1 MSIFREYDI
10 RGVFGTDLTASL
22 AESIGQA
29 FATHIR
35 RGGGKRVAVGYDLR
49 LSSPVLRSALVSG
62 ICATGVDVVDIGLCP
77 TPALYFSLFHL
88 PVDGGVM
95 ITASHNPSAFNG
107 FKLCVGRASLFGEQI
122 QHLRAMIDR
131 RDYDAGAGAETQAS
145 DFLKIYAE
153 DVVRRF
159 GPFRPIRVVVD
170 CANAAAALIAPEI
183 LTRLGCEVI
192 PLYCEPDGRFP
203 NHHPDPTVP
212 ENLVDLI
219 AEVKT
224 QRAEVGIAFDG
235 DADRLGV
242 VDEQGQILWG
252 DQITLLFALEILK
265 EHPGASVISEV
276 KASQVLYDEVER
288 HGGKAIMWKAGH
300 SLIKKKMKETG
311 ALLAGEVSGHLFFAD
326 RHFGY
331 DDAIYAACRLLEIVS
346 KSGRPLSSY
355 FADLPKRY
363 ATPEIRVDCPDDRK
377 FQIVERCRAH
387 FAKTHKTI
395 DVDGVRISFDG
406 GWGLIRASNT
416 QPALVLRFESDSPT
430 RLQELEQE
438 TRALVAAHV
447 ACATG

>member
-10 RGVFGTDLTASL
+10 RGVFGTDLTVTL
-22 AESIGQA
+22 AESIGRA

-49 LSSPVLRSALVSG
+49 LSSPVLRAALVSG
-62 ICATGVDVVDIGLCP
+62 IRATGIDVVDVGLCP
-77 TPALYFSLFHL
+77 TPTLYFSLFQL

-95 ITASHNPSAFNG
+95 ITASHNPSEFNG

-122 QHLRAMIDR
+122 QALRTMIDQQ
-131 RDYDAGAGAETQAS
+131 DYDAGAGAETQEA
-145 DFLKIYAE
+145 DFLKVYAE

-159 GPFRPIRVVVD
+159 GPFRPMRVVVD

-183 LTRLGCEVI
+183 LTRLGCKVI
-192 PLYCEPDGRFP
+192 PLFCEPDGRFP

-219 AEVKT
+219 AEVKA
-224 QRAEVGIAFDG
+224 QRADLGIAFDG
-235 DADRLGV
+235 DADRLGA
-242 VDEQGQILWG
+242 VDEHGQILWG
-252 DQITLLFALEILK
+252 DQLTLLFALEILK

-276 KASQVLYDEVER
+276 KASQILYDEVER

-300 SLIKKKMKETG
+300 SLIKQKMKETG

-331 DDAIYAACRLLEIVS
+331 DYAIYAACRLLEIVS
-346 KSGRPLSSY
+346 KGGRPLSSY
-355 FADLPKRY
+355 FADLPKSY

-377 FQIVERCRAH
+377 FQVAEACRAH
-387 FAKTHKTI
+387 FSKTHKTI

-416 QPALVLRFESDSPT
+416 QPALVLRFEADSPT
-430 RLQELEQE
+430 RLETFERE
-438 TRALVAAHV
+438 TRAVVTAHI
-447 ACATG
+447 ASA